1 MVESADVVRCT
12 LPVDGPYDLGGTM
25 GQLRVLAHPGLWI
38 GAGEAWHATRNA
50 DGVATLR
57 LRHAG
62 ARVEVEAWGP
72 GATRALDGAAAL
84 AGLEDDGAAAFEP
97 LAEPLRTLRRRRPGL
112 RLPRTGAVLETLL
125 PTVLAQKVSGKE
137 AGQSWLALVRRHG
150 ERAPGPAGAPE
161 LWLSPTVETLRSL
174 AYEDFH
180 PFGIERRRAETL
192 RRVAARAG
200 RLQEA
205 LAMPLPAAYARLQAL
220 EGIGPWSAAKVLLV
234 AAGDPDAVP
243 VGDYNLPALV
253 AWNLAHEP
261 RADDARMLE
270 LLEPYL
276 GRRARVLQLL
286 HVAGENPPRFGPR
299 QELRRIERW

>member
-1 MVESADVVRCT
+1 VRRT
-12 LPVDGPYDLGGTM
+12 LPVDGPYDLRGTM
-25 GQLRVLAHPGLWI
+25 ATLRVLAHPGLWI
-38 GAGEAWHATRNA
+38 GDGEAWHATRNA

-57 LRHAG
+57 LRHVD

-84 AGLEDDGAAAFEP
+84 AGLEDGGAVAFEP
-97 LAEPLRTLRRRRPGL
+97 PEPLRTLQRRRPGL

-125 PTVLAQKVSGKE
+125 PTVLAQMVSGKE
-137 AGQSWLALVRRHG
+137 AGRSWLALVRRHG
-150 ERAPGPAGAPE
+150 ERAPRPAGAPE
-161 LWLSPTVETLRSL
+161 LWISPTVEALRSL

-192 RRVAARAG
+192 RRIAARAG
-200 RLQEA
+200 RLEEA

-220 EGIGPWSAAKVLLV
+220 DGIGPWSAAKVLLV

-243 VGDYNLPALV
+243 VGDYNLPSLV
-253 AWNLAHEP
+253 AWNLAREP

-270 LLEPYL
+270 LLAPYL
-276 GRRARVLQLL
+276 GHRARVLQLL
-286 HVAGENPPRFGPR
+286 HVAGANPPRFGPR

>member
-1 MVESADVVRCT
+1 MEEAVRRT
-12 LPVDGPYDLGGTM
+12 LPVVGSYDLAGTM
-25 GQLRVLAHPGLWI
+25 ATLRVLAHPGLRI
-38 GAGEAWHATRNA
+38 AGGEVWHATRNA
-50 DGVATLR
+50 GGAATLR
-57 LRHAG
+57 FLQHETEIEIAAWGQGASHALEG
-62 ARVEVEAWGP
+62 AR
-72 GATRALDGAAAL
+72 ALLGLDDHGAA
-84 AGLEDDGAAAFEP
+84 GFTPQD
-97 LAEPLRTLRRRRPGL
+97 EPLRTLRRRHSGL

-137 AGQSWLALVRRHG
+137 AGKSWLALVRRHG
-150 ERAPGPAGAPE
+150 ERAPGPAAGPE
-161 LWLSPTVETLRSL
+161 LWLSPTGETLRSL

-192 RRVAARAG
+192 RRVAMRAG
-200 RLQEA
+200 RLEEA

-234 AAGDPDAVP
+234 AAGDADAVP
-243 VGDYNLPALV
+243 AGDYNLPSLV
-253 AWNLAHEP
+253 AWNLAREP

-276 GRRARVLQLL
+276 GHRARVLQLL
-286 HVAGENPPRFGPR
+286 HVAGEHPPRFGPR